1 MGYYAIVSDSSYL
14 VHHGI
19 KGQKWGVRRYQNADG
34 SLTTAG
40 YQHYYGNSSGMSSG
54 ERREFKAA
62 MRSDRDAWKRSSKE
76 AYKSAKDKVRTGQLS
91 KDSEEYKNISR
102 DRYMAKYGSK
112 KGIDMYRHGTKDQK
126 NEAIKEAGSRKAGRI
141 ATTAAL
147 STISAVAVTGTA
159 LAGVA
164 IADALAKVGLASAAA
179 AGTSVG
185 VIGTVGATSKGFGSN
200 LRRLNDQN
208 KNVETSYDGSETYRG
223 TGANKRIT
231 VNMPKLNKDS
241 RGNIINK
248 DAQKSSY
255 IKALDSEINRFIKD
269 KWAQQAPGGAANVSQ
284 YEFIKGK
291 HMERTDGLIEGL
303 MEMGMNKSEIDNH
316 ISGIIN
322 NSNYLDDSD
331 RSIDYDYNKR
341 HGGR

>member
-1 MGYYAIVSDSSYL
+1 MGYYAIISDNSYL
-14 VHHGI
+14 AHHGI

-34 SLTTAG
+34 SLTAAG

-147 STISAVAVTGTA
+147 STVSAATIAGTAVAATAVANA
-159 LAGVA
+159 LAG
-164 IADALAKVGLASAAA
+164 IGLTSAAA
-179 AGTSVG
+179 AGTSVAT
-185 VIGTVGATSKGFGSN
+185 IGTVAATSKGFGNN
-200 LRRLNDQN
+200 LKRFNDQN
-208 KNVETSYDGSETYRG
+208 KNVVTSYDGSETYRG
-223 TGANKRIT
+223 TGANKRLT

-241 RGNIINK
+241 RGNIIDKESQK
-248 DAQKSSY
+248 DSY
-255 IKALDSEINRFIKD
+255 FKALDSEINRFIKD
-269 KWAQQAPGGAANVSQ
+269 KWAQQDKTSSNVSQ
-284 YEFIKGK
+284 YEWIKGK
-291 HMERTDGLIEGL
+291 HMERTDGLIDGL
-303 MEMGMNKSEIDNH
+303 LEMGVPKNEIDNR
-316 ISGIIN
+316 ISN
-322 NSNYLDDSD
+322 QLNSSNYLDDSD
-331 RSIDYDYNKR
+331 RTIDYDYNKR
-341 HGGR
+341 HRSW